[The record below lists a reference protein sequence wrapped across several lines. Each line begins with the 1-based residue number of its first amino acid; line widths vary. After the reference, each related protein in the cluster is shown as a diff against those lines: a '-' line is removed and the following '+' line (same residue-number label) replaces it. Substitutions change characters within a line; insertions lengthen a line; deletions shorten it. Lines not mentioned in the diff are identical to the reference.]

1 MLIRVAQISAFL
13 AVLKTAHGS
22 PTTRFATHAIVHH
35 HPSKLHPE
43 YDYVIIGGGTS
54 GLTVANR
61 LTEDDSVTVL
71 VIEYGYLDNEEG
83 GTTVPGLPV
92 PDKYVRTVESLPQV
106 GLNGRTSMFFN
117 RGSAE
122 DYDSWEELGNP
133 GWGWKDLLRYFQK
146 VEPDHA
152 FVLTSLVDMVFP
164 QSETFTPP
172 SFQIAN
178 EYADIISP
186 DLAPHGTG
194 GPVGS
199 SFPNFQ
205 WPIAKNFFRGW
216 NAIGLLTQPQP
227 NAGDVNGAIY
237 GPLSLTAKNQ
247 SRSSASSAYYRPIA
261 GDRSNL
267 HLIVGHAASKIN
279 FDRFTA
285 RSVDFIRSNMTTNS
299 SKNPISNVRAC
310 REIILAAGAPYSPQ
324 ILQLSGIG
332 PKDLLEGLG
341 IDTIVDLPGVGRN
354 FQDQPTM
361 FTQYT
366 CQAFIHSSI
375 AIRNKPRSADSNYP
389 YPSPEWLFTNE
400 TWANEQL
407 SLYYHNR
414 TGPMTVPY
422 YSGTLV
428 AYLPLQNMT
437 SEHDQILESASRVN
451 TSSLL
456 PSNSDPAVLA
466 GYHAQTHILL
476 NRYRSTHT
484 TVQEVAFGGSGTV
497 PVALLKPLSRS
508 SIQINT
514 TDPSKTPLVDFGT
527 FSHPTDLEIAVE
539 AIKKTREFMNSAP
552 MQETGA
558 TEIIPGANITSDEEI
573 AAAIRNLARST
584 WQHPTSTC
592 SMMRREL
599 GGVVDPFLKV
609 YGVESLRVVDASI
622 MPMIIGSHTSS
633 TVYAVAEKA
642 ADIIKAAHKH

>member
-1 MLIRVAQISAFL
+1 MA
-13 AVLKTAHGS
+13 
-22 PTTRFATHAIVHH
+22 
-35 HPSKLHPE
+35 
-43 YDYVIIGGGTS
+43 
-54 GLTVANR
+54 
-61 LTEDDSVTVL
+61 
-71 VIEYGYLDNEEG
+71 
-83 GTTVPGLPV
+83 
-92 PDKYVRTVESLPQV
+92 SLRS
-106 GLNGRTSMFFN
+106 RTSLILKEPFSRLPTYLAGMFFN

-133 GWGWKDLLRYFQK
+133 GWGWKDLLPYFK
-146 VEPDHA
+146 K
-152 FVLTSLVDMVFP
+152 
-164 QSETFTPP
+164 SETFTPP

-178 EYADIISP
+178 EYVDIISP
-186 DLAPHGTG
+186 DLAPHGTD

-205 WPIAKNFFRGW
+205 WPIAKNFFQGW

-227 NAGDVNGAIY
+227 NAGDANDVIY
-237 GPLSLTAKNQ
+237 GPLSLNAKNQ
-247 SRSSASSAYYRPIA
+247 SRSSASRAYYRPIA
-261 GDRSNL
+261 RERGNL
-267 HLIVGHAASKIN
+267 HLIVGHAASKIH

-285 RSVDFIRSNMTTNS
+285 RSVDFIRSNTTTES
-299 SKNPISNVRAC
+299 SKNPRLNVKAC

-332 PKDLLEGLG
+332 PRDLLERLG
-341 IDTIVDLPGVGRN
+341 IETIVDLPGVGSN

-361 FTQYT
+361 FMQYT
-366 CQAFIHSSI
+366 Y
-375 AIRNKPRSADSNYP
+375 SNYP
-389 YPSPEWLFTNE
+389 YPSPEWLTTND
-400 TWANEQL
+400 TWTNEQL

-414 TGPMTVPY
+414 TGPMTVPFF
-422 YSGTLV
+422 SGTLV

-437 SEHDQILESASRVN
+437 DESDRILRSALKVN

-456 PSNSDPAVLA
+456 PINSDSTILA
-466 GYHAQTHILL
+466 GYHAQNQILL
-476 NRYRSTHT
+476 ERYRSAHT
-484 TVQEVAFGGSGTV
+484 TVQEVAFGGSGSV
-497 PVALLKPLSRS
+497 PVALLKPLSCG

-558 TEIIPGANITSDEEI
+558 TEIIPGTNITSDDEI

-584 WQHPTSTC
+584 WQHPTSSC

-599 GGVVDPFLKV
+599 GGVGDPSLKV
-609 YGVESLRVVDASI
+609 YGVEGLRVVDASI
-622 MPMIIGSHTSS
+622 MPLIIGSHTSS

-642 ADIIKAAHKH
+642 ADIIKAAQKH

>member
-71 VIEYGYLDNEEG
+71 VIEYGHLDNEEG

-92 PDKYVRTVESLPQV
+92 PDKYVRTVESIPQI

-133 GWGWKDLLRYFQK
+133 GWGWKDLLPYFQK
-146 VEPDHA
+146 VEPEYA
-152 FVLTSLVDMVFP
+152 FVLTSLVDMVFS

-186 DLAPHGTG
+186 DLASHGTD

-227 NAGDVNGAIY
+227 NAGDANGAIY
-237 GPLSLTAKNQ
+237 GPLSLKGKNQ
-247 SRSSASSAYYRPIA
+247 SRSSASNAYYRPIA
-261 GDRSNL
+261 GERSNL

-279 FDRFTA
+279 FDHFTA

-341 IDTIVDLPGVGRN
+341 IDTIVELPGVGR
-354 FQDQPTM
+354 
-361 FTQYT
+361 
-366 CQAFIHSSI
+366 
-375 AIRNKPRSADSNYP
+375 
-389 YPSPEWLFTNE
+389 
-400 TWANEQL
+400 
-407 SLYYHNR
+407 
-414 TGPMTVPY
+414 PMTVPY

-437 SEHDQILESASRVN
+437 KEYDRILQSASNIN

-456 PSNSDPAVLA
+456 PVNTDPAILA
-466 GYHAQTHILL
+466 GYHAQTQILL
-476 NRYRSTHT
+476 ERYKSIHT

-497 PVALLKPLSRS
+497 PVALLKPLSRG

-539 AIKKTREFMNSAP
+539 AIKKTRQFMSSAP

-558 TEIIPGANITSDEEI
+558 SEIIPGANITSDEKI

-584 WQHPTSTC
+584 WQHPTSSC

-609 YGVESLRVVDASI
+609 YGVEGLRIVDASI

-642 ADIIKAAHKH
+642 ADIIKAAQRH

>member
-1 MLIRVAQISAFL
+1 MLFQVAQISAL
-13 AVLKTAHGS
+13 VAVLKTAHGS
-22 PTTRFATHAIVHH
+22 PTTRFAPHAIVHH
-35 HPSKLHPE
+35 HSSQLYSE
-43 YDYVIIGGGTS
+43 YDYIIVGGGTS

-61 LTEDDSVTVL
+61 LTEDP
-71 VIEYGYLDNEEG
+71 EG
-83 GTTVPGLPV
+83 
-92 PDKYVRTVESLPQV
+92 
-106 GLNGRTSMFFN
+106 MFFN

-133 GWGWKDLLRYFQK
+133 GWGWKDLLPYFK
-146 VEPDHA
+146 K
-152 FVLTSLVDMVFP
+152 
-164 QSETFTPP
+164 SETFTPP
-172 SFQIAN
+172 SFQISS

-186 DLAPHGTG
+186 DLAPHGTD

-199 SFPNFQ
+199 SFPNFH

-216 NAIGLLTQPQP
+216 NTIGLLTQPQP
-227 NAGDVNGAIY
+227 NAGDANGVIY
-237 GPLSLTAKNQ
+237 GPLSLNARNQ
-247 SRSSASSAYYRPIA
+247 SRSSASRAYYRPIA
-261 GDRSNL
+261 RQRGNL
-267 HLIVGHAASKIN
+267 HLIVGHAASKIH

-285 RSVDFIRSNMTTNS
+285 RSVDFIRSNTTTNS
-299 SKNPISNVRAC
+299 SNNPVSNAKAC

-332 PKDLLEGLG
+332 PRKLLEGLG
-341 IDTIVDLPGVGRN
+341 IETVVDLPGVGSN

-361 FTQYT
+361 FMQYT
-366 CQAFIHSSI
+366 Y
-375 AIRNKPRSADSNYP
+375 SNYP
-389 YPSPEWLFTNE
+389 YPSPEWLTTMRPGQTNSFPS
-400 TWANEQL
+400 TTTTVQV
-407 SLYYHNR
+407 S
-414 TGPMTVPY
+414 PMTVPY
-422 YSGTLV
+422 FSGTLV

-437 SEHDQILESASRVN
+437 DEFDRILQSASDVN

-456 PSNSDPAVLA
+456 PVNSDPTILA
-466 GYHAQTHILL
+466 GYQAQVQILL
-476 NRYRSTHT
+476 ERYRSLNT
-484 TVQEVAFGGSGTV
+484 TVQEVAFGGSGSV
-497 PVALLKPLSRS
+497 PVALLKPLSPG

-558 TEIIPGANITSDEEI
+558 TEIVPGTNITSDEEI

-584 WQHPTSTC
+584 WQHPTSSC

-599 GGVVDPFLKV
+599 GGVVDPSLKV
-609 YGVESLRVVDASI
+609 YGVEGLRVVDASI

-642 ADIIKAAHKH
+642 ADIIKAAQKH

>member
-1 MLIRVAQISAFL
+1 MLIQVAQISALL

-22 PTTRFATHAIVHH
+22 PTTRFAPHAIVHH

-43 YDYVIIGGGTS
+43 YDYIIIGGGTS

-61 LTEDDSVTVL
+61 LTEDDNATVL

-92 PDKYVRTVESLPQV
+92 PDKYVRTVESVPQV
-106 GLNGRTSMFFN
+106 GLNGRTSQFQTGAVVGGMFFN

-133 GWGWKDLLRYFQK
+133 GWGWKDLLPYFQK
-146 VEPDHA
+146 VEPDYA
-152 FVLTSLVDMVFP
+152 FVLTSLVDMVFS

-186 DLAPHGTG
+186 DLAPHSTD

-227 NAGDVNGAIY
+227 NAGDANGAIY
-237 GPLSLTAKNQ
+237 GPLSLNGKNQ
-247 SRSSASSAYYRPIA
+247 SRSSASNAYYRPIA
-261 GDRSNL
+261 GERSNL

-279 FDRFTA
+279 FDHFTA

-299 SKNPISNVRAC
+299 SKNPISNAKAY

-341 IDTIVDLPGVGRN
+341 INTIADLPGVGRN

-361 FTQYT
+361 FMQYT
-366 CQAFIHSSI
+366 Y
-375 AIRNKPRSADSNYP
+375 SNYP
-389 YPSPEWLFTNE
+389 YPSPEWLSTNE
-400 TWANEQL
+400 TWTDEQL
-407 SLYYHNR
+407 SLYHYNR

-422 YSGTLV
+422 FSGTLV

-437 SEHDQILESASRVN
+437 KEYDRILQSASNVN

-456 PSNSDPAVLA
+456 PINTDPAILA
-466 GYHAQTHILL
+466 GYHAQTQILL
-476 NRYRSTHT
+476 ERYRSTHT

-497 PVALLKPLSRS
+497 PVALLKPLSRGS
-508 SIQINT
+508 VQINT

-584 WQHPTSTC
+584 WQHPTSSC

-599 GGVVDPFLKV
+599 GGVVDPSLKV
-609 YGVESLRVVDASI
+609 YGVEGLRVVDASI
-622 MPMIIGSHTSS
+622 MPMIIGSHTLS

-642 ADIIKAAHKH
+642 ADIIKAAQRH

>member
-1 MLIRVAQISAFL
+1 MLIQVVQISALL

-22 PTTRFATHAIVHH
+22 PTTRFAPHAIVHH
-35 HPSKLHPE
+35 HPSHLHPE

-61 LTEDDSVTVL
+61 LTEDPRVNVL
-71 VIEYGYLDNEEG
+71 VIDDNEEA
-83 GTTVPGLPV
+83 GTTLPGLPV
-92 PDKYVRTVESLPQV
+92 PDKYVRTEESVPQI
-106 GLNGRTSMFFN
+106 GLNGRMFFN

-133 GWGWKDLLRYFQK
+133 GWGWKDLLPYFK
-146 VEPDHA
+146 K
-152 FVLTSLVDMVFP
+152 
-164 QSETFTPP
+164 SETFTPP

-178 EYADIISP
+178 EYVDIISP
-186 DLAPHGTG
+186 DLAPHGTD

-205 WPIAKNFFRGW
+205 WPIAKNFFQGW

-227 NAGDVNGAIY
+227 NAGDANDVIY
-237 GPLSLTAKNQ
+237 GPLSLNAKNQ
-247 SRSSASSAYYRPIA
+247 SRSSASRAYYRPIA
-261 GDRSNL
+261 RERGNL
-267 HLIVGHAASKIN
+267 HLIVGHAASKIH

-285 RSVDFIRSNMTTNS
+285 RSVDFIRSNTTTES
-299 SKNPISNVRAC
+299 SKNPRLNVKAC

-332 PKDLLEGLG
+332 PRDLLERLG
-341 IDTIVDLPGVGRN
+341 IETIVDLPGVGSN

-361 FTQYT
+361 FMQYT
-366 CQAFIHSSI
+366 Y
-375 AIRNKPRSADSNYP
+375 SNYP
-389 YPSPEWLFTNE
+389 YPSPEWLTTND
-400 TWANEQL
+400 TWTNEQL

-414 TGPMTVPY
+414 TGPMTVPFF
-422 YSGTLV
+422 SGTLV

-437 SEHDQILESASRVN
+437 DESDRILRSALKVN

-456 PSNSDPAVLA
+456 PINSDSTILA
-466 GYHAQTHILL
+466 GYHAQNQILL
-476 NRYRSTHT
+476 ERYRSAHT
-484 TVQEVAFGGSGTV
+484 TVQEVAFGGSGSV
-497 PVALLKPLSRS
+497 PVALLKPLSCG

-558 TEIIPGANITSDEEI
+558 TEIIPGTNITSDDEI

-584 WQHPTSTC
+584 WQHPTSSC

-599 GGVVDPFLKV
+599 GGVVDPSLKV
-609 YGVESLRVVDASI
+609 YGVEGLRVVDASI
-622 MPMIIGSHTSS
+622 MPLIIGSHTSS

-642 ADIIKAAHKH
+642 ADIIKAAQKH

>member
-1 MLIRVAQISAFL
+1 MLIQVAQIFAL
-13 AVLKTAHGS
+13 VAVLRTAHGS
-22 PTTRFATHAIVHH
+22 PTTRFAPHAIVHH
-35 HPSKLHPE
+35 HSSQLYSE
-43 YDYVIIGGGTS
+43 YDYIIVGGGTS

-61 LTEDDSVTVL
+61 LTEDPEVTVL
-71 VIEYGYLDNEEG
+71 VIEYGYLDNEEA
-83 GTTVPGLPV
+83 GTTLPGLPV
-92 PDKYVRTVESLPQV
+92 PDKYVRTEESVPQI

-133 GWGWKDLLRYFQK
+133 GWGWKDLLLYFK
-146 VEPDHA
+146 K
-152 FVLTSLVDMVFP
+152 
-164 QSETFTPP
+164 SETFTPP
-172 SFQIAN
+172 SFQITS
-178 EYADIISP
+178 EYANIISP
-186 DLAPHGTG
+186 DLAPHGTD

-227 NAGDVNGAIY
+227 NAGDANGVIY
-237 GPLSLTAKNQ
+237 GPLPLNAKNQ
-247 SRSSASSAYYRPIA
+247 SRSSASRAYYRPIA
-261 GDRSNL
+261 RKRGNL
-267 HLIVGHAASKIN
+267 HLIVGHAASKIH

-285 RSVDFIRSNMTTNS
+285 RSVDFIRSNTTANS
-299 SKNPISNVRAC
+299 SNNQVSNARAC

-332 PKDLLEGLG
+332 PRKLLEGLG
-341 IDTIVDLPGVGRN
+341 IETIVDLPGVGSN

-361 FTQYT
+361 FMQYT
-366 CQAFIHSSI
+366 Y
-375 AIRNKPRSADSNYP
+375 SNYP
-389 YPSPEWLFTNE
+389 YPSPEWLTTNE
-400 TWANEQL
+400 TWTNEQL

-422 YSGTLV
+422 FSGTLV

-437 SEHDQILESASRVN
+437 DEYDRILQSASNVN

-456 PSNSDPAVLA
+456 HDNTDPAVLA
-466 GYHAQTHILL
+466 GYQAQTEILL
-476 NRYRSTHT
+476 KRYRSTHT
-484 TVQEVAFGGSGTV
+484 TVQEVAFGRSGSV
-497 PVALLKPLSRS
+497 PVALLKPLSRG

-514 TDPSKTPLVDFGT
+514 TDSSKTPLVDFGT

-539 AIKKTREFMNSAP
+539 AIKKTREFMSSVP

-558 TEIIPGANITSDEEI
+558 TEIIPGTNITSNEEI
-573 AAAIRNLARST
+573 ASAIRNIARST
-584 WQHPTSTC
+584 WQHPTSSC

-599 GGVVDPFLKV
+599 GGVVDPSLKV
-609 YGVESLRVVDASI
+609 YGVDGLRVVDASI

-642 ADIIKAAHKH
+642 ADIIKAAQRH

>member
-1 MLIRVAQISAFL
+1 MLIQFVHISGLL

-22 PTTRFATHAIVHH
+22 PTTRFAPQAIVHH
-35 HPSKLHPE
+35 HPSHLHPE

-61 LTEDDSVTVL
+61 LTEDPRVNVL
-71 VIEYGYLDNEEG
+71 VIEYGYLDNEEA
-83 GTTVPGLPV
+83 GTTLPGLPV
-92 PDKYVRTVESLPQV
+92 PDKYVRTEESVPQV

-133 GWGWKDLLRYFQK
+133 GRGWKDLLPYFK
-146 VEPDHA
+146 K
-152 FVLTSLVDMVFP
+152 
-164 QSETFTPP
+164 SETFTPP

-178 EYADIISP
+178 EFANIISP
-186 DLAPHGTG
+186 DLAPHGID

-205 WPIAKNFFRGW
+205 WPIAKNFFQGW

-227 NAGDVNGAIY
+227 NAGDANGVIY
-237 GPLSLTAKNQ
+237 GPLSLNAKNQ
-247 SRSSASSAYYRPIA
+247 SRSSASRAYYRPIA
-261 GDRSNL
+261 RERGNL
-267 HLIVGHAASKIN
+267 HLIVGHAASKIH

-285 RSVDFIRSNMTTNS
+285 RSVDFIRSNTTIES
-299 SKNPISNVRAC
+299 SKNPKSNVKAC

-324 ILQLSGIG
+324 ILQVSGIG
-332 PKDLLEGLG
+332 PRNLLEELG
-341 IDTIVDLPGVGRN
+341 IETIVDLPGVGSN

-361 FTQYT
+361 FMQYT
-366 CQAFIHSSI
+366 Y
-375 AIRNKPRSADSNYP
+375 SNYP
-389 YPSPEWLFTNE
+389 YPSPEWLTTNE
-400 TWANEQL
+400 TWTNEQL

-414 TGPMTVPY
+414 TGPMTVPFF
-422 YSGTLV
+422 SGTLV

-437 SEHDQILESASRVN
+437 DEFDRILQSASKIN

-456 PSNSDPAVLA
+456 PINSDPAVLA
-466 GYHAQTHILL
+466 GYHAQTQILL
-476 NRYRSTHT
+476 DRYRSAHT
-484 TVQEVAFGGSGTV
+484 TVQEVAFGGSGSV
-497 PVALLKPLSRS
+497 PVALLKPLSRGS
-508 SIQINT
+508 MHINT

-539 AIKKTREFMNSAP
+539 AIKKTREFMSSVP

-558 TEIIPGANITSDEEI
+558 TEIIRGANVTSDDEI
-573 AAAIRNLARST
+573 AAAIRNFARST
-584 WQHPTSTC
+584 WQHPTSSC

-599 GGVVDPFLKV
+599 GGVVDPSLKV
-609 YGVESLRVVDASI
+609 YGVQGLRVVDASI
-622 MPMIIGSHTSS
+622 MPLIIGSHTSS

-642 ADIIKAAHKH
+642 ADIIKAAQKH

>member
-1 MLIRVAQISAFL
+1 MLIQVAQISAFL

-22 PTTRFATHAIVHH
+22 PTTRFAPHAIVHH

-71 VIEYGYLDNEEG
+71 VIEYGDLDNEEG

-92 PDKYVRTVESLPQV
+92 PDKYVRSVESIPQV

-133 GWGWKDLLRYFQK
+133 GWGWKDLLPYFQK
-146 VEPDHA
+146 VEPDYA
-152 FVLTSLVDMVFP
+152 FVLTSLVDMVFS

-186 DLAPHGTG
+186 DLAPHGTD

-227 NAGDVNGAIY
+227 NAGDANGAIY
-237 GPLSLTAKNQ
+237 GPLSLNGKNQ
-247 SRSSASSAYYRPIA
+247 SRSSASNAYYRPIA
-261 GDRSNL
+261 GERSNL

-279 FDRFTA
+279 FDHFTA
-285 RSVDFIRSNMTTNS
+285 RSVDFIRSNMTKIS
-299 SKNPISNVRAC
+299 SKTPTSNAKAC

-341 IDTIVDLPGVGRN
+341 IDTIVELPGVGR
-354 FQDQPTM
+354 
-361 FTQYT
+361 
-366 CQAFIHSSI
+366 
-375 AIRNKPRSADSNYP
+375 
-389 YPSPEWLFTNE
+389 
-400 TWANEQL
+400 
-407 SLYYHNR
+407 
-414 TGPMTVPY
+414 PMTVPY

-437 SEHDQILESASRVN
+437 KEYDRILQSASNIN

-456 PSNSDPAVLA
+456 PVNTDPAILA
-466 GYHAQTHILL
+466 GYHAQTQILL
-476 NRYRSTHT
+476 ERYKSIYT

-497 PVALLKPLSRS
+497 PVALLKPLSRG

-558 TEIIPGANITSDEEI
+558 SEMIPGANITSDEEI
-573 AAAIRNLARST
+573 AAAIGNLARGT
-584 WQHPTSTC
+584 WQHPTSSC

-599 GGVVDPFLKV
+599 GGVVDSSLKV
-609 YGVESLRVVDASI
+609 YGVEGLRIVDASI
-622 MPMIIGSHTSS
+622 MPMIVGSHTSS

-642 ADIIKAAHKH
+642 ADIIKAAQRH

>member
-1 MLIRVAQISAFL
+1 MLIQVAQISALL
-13 AVLKTAHGS
+13 AALKTAHSS
-22 PTTRFATHAIVHH
+22 PTTRFAPHAIVHH

-61 LTEDDSVTVL
+61 LTED
-71 VIEYGYLDNEEG
+71 NKEG

-92 PDKYVRTVESLPQV
+92 PDKYVRTVESVPQV
-106 GLNGRTSMFFN
+106 GLNGRTSRFQTGAVVGGGTVVNGRSIFPM
-117 RGSAE
+117 SL
-122 DYDSWEELGNP
+122 ELGNP
-133 GWGWKDLLRYFQK
+133 GWGWKDLLPYFQK
-146 VEPDHA
+146 VGPNHA
-152 FVLTSLVDMVFP
+152 FVLTSLADMVFP

-172 SFQIAN
+172 SFHIAN

-186 DLAPHGTG
+186 DLAPHGTD

-227 NAGDVNGAIY
+227 NAGDANGAIY
-237 GPLSLTAKNQ
+237 GPLSLNAKNQ
-247 SRSSASSAYYRPIA
+247 SRSSASNAYYRPIA
-261 GDRSNL
+261 SRRSNL
-267 HLIVGHAASKIN
+267 HLIVGHAASRIN

-285 RSVDFIRSNMTTNS
+285 RSVDFISSNMTTNS
-299 SKNPISNVRAC
+299 SKNPVSNVRAC

-332 PKDLLEGLG
+332 PKKLLEGIG
-341 IDTIVDLPGVGRN
+341 IETIVDLSGVGNN

-361 FTQYT
+361 FMQYT
-366 CQAFIHSSI
+366 Y
-375 AIRNKPRSADSNYP
+375 SNYP

-400 TWANEQL
+400 TWTKEQL

-422 YSGTLV
+422 FSGTLV

-437 SEHDQILESASRVN
+437 NEYDQILQSASDVN

-456 PSNSDPAVLA
+456 PVNTDPAVLA
-466 GYHAQTHILL
+466 GYHAQTQILL
-476 NRYRSTHT
+476 GRYRSIHT

-497 PVALLKPLSRS
+497 PVALLKPFSRG

-514 TDPSKTPLVDFGT
+514 TDPSKRPLVDFGT

-558 TEIIPGANITSDEEI
+558 TEIVPGANITSDEEI

-584 WQHPTSTC
+584 WQHPTSSC

-609 YGVESLRVVDASI
+609 YGVERLRVVDASI
-622 MPMIIGSHTSS
+622 MPMTIGSHTSS

-642 ADIIKAAHKH
+642 ADIIKAAQKH

>member
-1 MLIRVAQISAFL
+1 MLIQVAQISALL

-22 PTTRFATHAIVHH
+22 VTTRFAPHAIVHH

-92 PDKYVRTVESLPQV
+92 PDKYVRTVESVPQV

-133 GWGWKDLLRYFQK
+133 GWGWKDLLPYFQK
-146 VEPDHA
+146 VEPDYA

-178 EYADIISP
+178 EYAGIVSS
-186 DLAPHGTG
+186 DLTPHGTD

-199 SFPNFQ
+199 NFPNFQ
-205 WPIAKNFFRGW
+205 WPIAKNFYRGW

-227 NAGDVNGAIY
+227 NAGDANGAIY
-237 GPLSLTAKNQ
+237 GPLSLNAKNQ

-261 GDRSNL
+261 EERSNL

-285 RSVDFIRSNMTTNS
+285 RSVDFVRSNMTTNS
-299 SKNPISNVRAC
+299 SKNPVSNVRAC

-332 PKDLLEGLG
+332 SRKLLEGL
-341 IDTIVDLPGVGRN
+341 
-354 FQDQPTM
+354 
-361 FTQYT
+361 
-366 CQAFIHSSI
+366 
-375 AIRNKPRSADSNYP
+375 
-389 YPSPEWLFTNE
+389 
-400 TWANEQL
+400 
-407 SLYYHNR
+407 
-414 TGPMTVPY
+414 GPMTVPY

-437 SEHDQILESASRVN
+437 KEYDRILQSASNIN

-456 PSNSDPAVLA
+456 PVNTDPAILA
-466 GYHAQTHILL
+466 GYHAQTQILL
-476 NRYRSTHT
+476 ERYRSIHT

-497 PVALLKPLSRS
+497 PVALLKPLSRG

-514 TDPSKTPLVDFGT
+514 TDPGKTPLVDFGT

-539 AIKKTREFMNSAP
+539 AVKKTREFMNSAP

-558 TEIIPGANITSDEEI
+558 SEILPGANIKSDEEI
-573 AAAIRNLARST
+573 AAAIRSLARST
-584 WQHPTSTC
+584 WQHPTSSC
-592 SMMRREL
+592 SMMKREL
-599 GGVVDPFLKV
+599 GGVVDPSLKV
-609 YGVESLRVVDASI
+609 YGVEGLRVVDASI
-622 MPMIIGSHTSS
+622 IPMIIGSHTSS

-642 ADIIKAAHKH
+642 ADIIKAAQKH

>member
-71 VIEYGYLDNEEG
+71 VIEYGHLDNEEG

-92 PDKYVRTVESLPQV
+92 PDKYVRTVESIPQI
-106 GLNGRTSMFFN
+106 GLNGRTSQFQTGAVVGGMIFN

-133 GWGWKDLLRYFQK
+133 GWGWKDLLPYFQK
-146 VEPDHA
+146 VEPEYA
-152 FVLTSLVDMVFP
+152 FVLTSLVDMVFS

-186 DLAPHGTG
+186 DLASHGTD

-227 NAGDVNGAIY
+227 NAGDANGAIY
-237 GPLSLTAKNQ
+237 GPLSLKGKNQ
-247 SRSSASSAYYRPIA
+247 SRSSASNAYYRPIA
-261 GDRSNL
+261 GERSNL

-279 FDRFTA
+279 FDHFTA

-341 IDTIVDLPGVGRN
+341 IDTIVELPGVGRN

-361 FTQYT
+361 FMQYT
-366 CQAFIHSSI
+366 Y
-375 AIRNKPRSADSNYP
+375 SNYP

-400 TWANEQL
+400 TWTNEQL

-414 TGPMTVPY
+414 TGK
-422 YSGTLV
+422 SLGTLV

-437 SEHDQILESASRVN
+437 KEYDRILQSASNVN

-456 PSNSDPAVLA
+456 PVNTDPAILA
-466 GYHAQTHILL
+466 GYHAQTQILL
-476 NRYRSTHT
+476 KRYRSIHT

-497 PVALLKPLSRS
+497 PVALLKPLSRGC
-508 SIQINT
+508 IQINT

-527 FSHPTDLEIAVE
+527 FSYPTDLEIAVE
-539 AIKKTREFMNSAP
+539 AIKKTRQFMSSAP

-558 TEIIPGANITSDEEI
+558 SESIPGANITSDEEI

-584 WQHPTSTC
+584 WQHPTSSC
-592 SMMRREL
+592 SMMRKEL
-599 GGVVDPFLKV
+599 GGVVDPSLKV
-609 YGVESLRVVDASI
+609 YGVEGLRIVDASI

-642 ADIIKAAHKH
+642 ADVIKAAQKH

>member
-1 MLIRVAQISAFL
+1 MLIQVVQISALL

-22 PTTRFATHAIVHH
+22 PTTRFAPHAIVHH
-35 HPSKLHPE
+35 HPSHLHPE

-61 LTEDDSVTVL
+61 LTEDPRGEPAAAGS
-71 VIEYGYLDNEEG
+71 DNEEA
-83 GTTVPGLPV
+83 GTTLPGLPV
-92 PDKYVRTVESLPQV
+92 PDKYVRTEESVPQI
-106 GLNGRTSMFFN
+106 GLNGRKSQFKTGAVVGGGTVVNGESTIPDISHIEGAFQQTTN
-117 RGSAE
+117 ILSRHVLQPWIRGGLRLLGRARQSRLGLERSA
-122 DYDSWEELGNP
+122 P
-133 GWGWKDLLRYFQK
+133 
-146 VEPDHA
+146 
-152 FVLTSLVDMVFP
+152 
-164 QSETFTPP
+164 SETFTPP

-178 EYADIISP
+178 EYVDIISP
-186 DLAPHGTG
+186 DLAPHGTD

-205 WPIAKNFFRGW
+205 WPIAKNFFQGW

-227 NAGDVNGAIY
+227 NAGDANDVIY
-237 GPLSLTAKNQ
+237 GPLSLNAKNQ
-247 SRSSASSAYYRPIA
+247 SRSSASRAYYRPIA
-261 GDRSNL
+261 RERGNL
-267 HLIVGHAASKIN
+267 HLIVGHAASKIH

-285 RSVDFIRSNMTTNS
+285 RSVDFIRSNTTTES
-299 SKNPISNVRAC
+299 SKNPRLNVKAC

-332 PKDLLEGLG
+332 PRDLLERLG
-341 IDTIVDLPGVGRN
+341 IETIVDLPGVGSN

-361 FTQYT
+361 FMQYT
-366 CQAFIHSSI
+366 Y
-375 AIRNKPRSADSNYP
+375 SNYP
-389 YPSPEWLFTNE
+389 YPSPEWLTTND
-400 TWANEQL
+400 TWTNEQL

-414 TGPMTVPY
+414 TGPMTVPFF
-422 YSGTLV
+422 SGTLV

-437 SEHDQILESASRVN
+437 DESDRILRSALKVN

-456 PSNSDPAVLA
+456 PINSDSTILA
-466 GYHAQTHILL
+466 GYHAQNQILL
-476 NRYRSTHT
+476 ERYRSAHT
-484 TVQEVAFGGSGTV
+484 TVQEVAFGGSGSV
-497 PVALLKPLSRS
+497 PVALLKPLSCG

-558 TEIIPGANITSDEEI
+558 TEIIPGTNITSDDEI

-584 WQHPTSTC
+584 WQHPTSSC

-599 GGVVDPFLKV
+599 GGVGDPSLKV
-609 YGVESLRVVDASI
+609 YGVEGLRVVDASI
-622 MPMIIGSHTSS
+622 MPLIIGSHTSS

-642 ADIIKAAHKH
+642 ADIIKAAQKH

>member
-1 MLIRVAQISAFL
+1 MLIQVAQVSALL
-13 AVLKTAHGS
+13 AVVKTVHGS
-22 PTTRFATHAIVHH
+22 PATRFAPHAIVHH

-92 PDKYVRTVESLPQV
+92 PDNYVRTVESVPQV

-133 GWGWKDLLRYFQK
+133 GWGWKDLLPYFQR
-146 VEPDHA
+146 VESDYA

-227 NAGDVNGAIY
+227 NAGDANGAIY
-237 GPLSLTAKNQ
+237 GPLSLNAKNQ

-261 GDRSNL
+261 DERSNL

-285 RSVDFIRSNMTTNS
+285 RSVDFLRSNTTTKS
-299 SKNPISNVRAC
+299 SENPISNVRAC

-324 ILQLSGIG
+324 VLQLSGIG
-332 PKDLLEGLG
+332 PRKLLEGLG
-341 IDTIVDLPGVGRN
+341 IETIVDLPGVGSN

-361 FTQYT
+361 FMQYT
-366 CQAFIHSSI
+366 C
-375 AIRNKPRSADSNYP
+375 
-389 YPSPEWLFTNE
+389 
-400 TWANEQL
+400 
-407 SLYYHNR
+407 
-414 TGPMTVPY
+414 PMTVPY

-428 AYLPLQNMT
+428 AYLSLQNMT
-437 SEHDQILESASRVN
+437 KVYDQILQSASNVN

-456 PSNSDPAVLA
+456 PVNTDPAILA
-466 GYHAQTHILL
+466 GYHAQTKILL
-476 NRYRSTHT
+476 EHYRSTHT

-497 PVALLKPLSRS
+497 PIALLKPLSRG

-527 FSHPTDLEIAVE
+527 FSHLTDLEIAVE
-539 AIKKTREFMNSAP
+539 AVKKTREFMNSAP

-558 TEIIPGANITSDEEI
+558 AEIVPGANITSDEEI
-573 AAAIRNLARST
+573 AAAVRNLARST
-584 WQHPTSTC
+584 WQHPTSSC

-599 GGVVDPFLKV
+599 GGVVDPSLKV
-609 YGVESLRVVDASI
+609 YGVEGLRVVDASI

-642 ADIIKAAHKH
+642 AEIIKAAQKH